1 MPKYNEVFSQF
12 FSRYPAAERRDYNH
26 TNGMSSVVAVGLVR
40 GHVDG
45 AFIGVYKENGV
56 HRSEEHFPL
65 DVIEENFGR
74 VSVGNAEMLSRLTE
88 LAVAKAQAP
97 ILP

>member
-1 MPKYNEVFSQF
+1 MPQYHEVFSQF
-12 FSRYPAAERRDYNH
+12 FSRYPTAERRDYHH
-26 TNGMSSVVAVGLVR
+26 TNGMSSVVAVGLVH

-45 AFIGVYKENGV
+45 AFIGVYKEDGV
-56 HRSEEHFPL
+56 HRSEEHYPL
-65 DVIEENFGR
+65 DVIEDNFGS

-88 LAVAKAQAP
+88 LAVAKAQSP